1 MLKANFFSYF
11 SIIILEFLAKILY
24 FPLWWYGAGLIK
36 KIKSLFSFLKS
47 KEAELGL
54 SVWAK
59 NILVPMYGQSDFA
72 GRAIS
77 FFVRLVQVIIRS
89 IVFFAW
95 FILALLALIIWLFF
109 PPMLVIA
116 LIFQIF

>member
-11 SIIILEFLAKILY
+11 SIIILEFLVKILY
-24 FPLWWYGAGLIK
+24 FPLWWYGVGLIK
-36 KIKSLFSFLKS
+36 KIKSLFNFLEA
-47 KEAELGL
+47 KEEELGL
-54 SVWAK
+54 GVWAK
-59 NILVPMYGQSDFA
+59 NILVPMYGQRDFA

-77 FFVRLVQVIIRS
+77 FCVRLVQVIIRS
-89 IVFFAW
+89 IILIFW
-95 FILALLALIIWLFF
+95 FILALLALLIWLFF